1 MHMRI
6 FAGTGNRARQPA
18 RAGRGPR
25 PVTGLACQR
34 SYGDTPYGVSVTRA
48 DLRLVVENLGPLK
61 HASVTLK
68 PLTVLIG
75 RNNTGKT
82 YLAQA
87 LYAARRAVHDYRR
100 SAPTLLTT
108 EERVALD
115 DLLLQRA
122 SQETDGPEHA
132 FEGLQLQVGELPRE
146 VRLKVEAWVSQ
157 ALGDAGESLEV
168 QVCSTF
174 GVPAL
179 SELARWDQPEAATVE
194 VRRAHHEDTSTCLY
208 GTNEFPKPRIGSDM
222 TVTLDPFDYDP
233 EGRSARFRHPSD
245 DDEGGKEA
253 WLNRQASRS
262 LSSDVWHGYLRNAG
276 LYGRAH
282 YLPAGR
288 SGLLYAWTDVIKLRL
303 ELERE
308 RFGLSRSRDPDLG
321 GVALD
326 FISSLAGIFGSQ
338 LRTRRRGSARQFR
351 KPRHPALIH
360 ASTLLRQL
368 MGGEIYLGSEDDMI
382 PTLAYEQAGHRIPIR
397 LASSMVADLAPL
409 AMWIDEIVEPGDLLV
424 VDEPESHL
432 HPEAIRLVARVLVR
446 LVGGGVNVVCATHSP
461 VLIHE
466 LSNCLLLGQ
475 RQGLGTEDVERGY
488 EGTDCL
494 NLDDIAVHRF
504 YRQAPD
510 KPAYVTQV
518 DIEPDWGIPEDEYVD
533 VATEQSEDTSYLL
546 DSLA

>member
-1 MHMRI
+1 MRMRI
-6 FAGTGNRARQPA
+6 FERSGDEATLPTPAGP
-18 RAGRGPR
+18 GPR
-25 PVTGLACQR
+25 PFRGLACHR
-34 SYGDTPYGVSVTRA
+34 GFGDTPYGVAVTRA
-48 DLRLVVENLGPLK
+48 DLRLVVENLGPLH

-87 LYAARRAVHDYRR
+87 LYAARRAVHDVRR
-100 SAPTLLTT
+100 TASTPLTT

-115 DLLLQRA
+115 DLLLHRA
-122 SQETDGPEHA
+122 SQESGNPDDPVES
-132 FEGLQLQVGELPRE
+132 FRLRFGELPHE
-146 VRLKVEAWVSQ
+146 VQTKAEAWISQ
-157 ALGDAGESLEV
+157 ALGDAGRSLEG

-174 GVPAL
+174 GVP
-179 SELARWDQPEAATVE
+179 SMNELTRWDQPAPATVE
-194 VRRAHHEDTSTCLY
+194 LRRVPHEGTGSCLY
-208 GTNEFPKPRIGSDM
+208 GTNELPEPGIGSDV

-233 EGRSARFRHPSD
+233 ARSPRFRRRSD
-245 DDEGGKEA
+245 DDESYEA

-262 LSSDVWHGYLRNAG
+262 LSSDAWHGYLKDAG

-288 SGLLYAWTDVIKLRL
+288 SGLLNAWSDVIELRL

-308 RFGLSRSRDPDLG
+308 RFGPSRSRDPDLD

-326 FISSLAGIFGSQ
+326 FISSLAGILGSQ
-338 LRTRRRGSARQFR
+338 LRDRKRRSGPRFR
-351 KPRHPALIH
+351 RPHGPESSPAL
-360 ASTLLRQL
+360 TLLRQV
-368 MGGEIYLGSEDDMI
+368 MGGEIQLGAEDDMI

-409 AMWIDEIVEPGDLLV
+409 AMWIDGIIEPGDLLI

-446 LVGGGVNVVCATHSP
+446 LVGAGVNVVCATHSP

-475 RQGLGTEDVERGY
+475 RQALDAEDVERGY
-488 EGTDCL
+488 EASDRL

-504 YRQAPD
+504 QRPKPD
-510 KPAYVTQV
+510 GPVTV
-518 DIEPDWGIPEDEYVD
+518 TPVKIEPDWGVPEDEYVD
-533 VATEQSEDTSYLL
+533 VATEQSDDTSHLL